1 MRGNPVEN
9 NEITISLKDLK
20 QNDGCTVPSKTVLNY
35 IEWNDAISKYFFNEE
50 MAGREVI
57 LCVNEELIE
66 NIGKNS
72 GSEFNDFIQSL
83 KEGPDFIQDY
93 DGNICRKAIQTYKI
107 GLTKNFFYPPYIAYL
122 ALFVCAATKEGYNI
136 QAYYPRLQDMVD
148 DHSVSNMS
156 LCFSGIDELWDH
168 LTLWS
173 LVLKAES
180 LGRFRKM
187 RKGNLAHV
195 GLIYSQTVI
204 SEDERK
210 KLPLVFSRAN
220 LDPTDPPSEETMR
233 TVLFRFAHGILQSQR
248 YDLLREDTE
257 LSKKLVQL
265 VLAELEDWDG
275 TISGIL
281 SKSSRDIFQ
290 NAYLRICLKEELGD
304 IVSSSIR
311 FKVNPEKGEFP
322 EGDLEF
328 KLKEPSSN
336 NEQNFL
342 SATCHET
349 SQLGWS
355 TPLAVSGLE
364 KPRKIRAGEFF
375 WNKKYVLEDSERKWQ
390 ATWRGS
396 DVKVFLP
403 ASRERL
409 PDDWLEVQH
418 IIFNSQF
425 LVVCNGSYKNS
436 INDWG
441 RNSCDSFTERQTN
454 REIPLGWSVFLG
466 KNPKK
471 PLTIIPELTLPD
483 TENISIKFKGGI
495 TTKYGA
501 NYFLNFAPPMICVEG
516 SEGNISLF
524 FDGKE
529 TGERQGIENC
539 WAIPQGLEQNLPHT
553 IEIGINGEKLNITK
567 TFWLVFPELTK
578 DFSFVPRRNR
588 NGEIIRELVNSE
600 GYVQGALVFYFS
612 NYPEAPLGAPTYL
625 SHKIIFLGSLPGQIC
640 KWPDERLPT
649 NWKPIWA
656 IAKSG
661 RKYWQIHFC
670 GSLSDLKNVPP
681 ICRKNK
687 DSRSI
692 KLWKE
697 YIWVNRKVNIYP
709 RIRSLFELWKI
720 YEECARN
727 V

>member
-1 MRGNPVEN
+1 MILFRYLFRIE
-9 NEITISLKDLK
+9 LLYA
-20 QNDGCTVPSKTVLNY
+20 QHRMALNY
-35 IEWNDAISKYFFNEE
+35 LQWNDAISKYFFNEE
-50 MAGREVI
+50 MAQKEVI
-57 LCVNEELIE
+57 LFVNEELIE
-66 NIGKNS
+66 KIGKHS
-72 GSEFNDFIQSL
+72 GSGLNDFIQSL
-83 KEGPDFIQDY
+83 KEGPDFIRGY
-93 DGNICRKAIQTYKI
+93 EGNICRKAFQTYKI
-107 GLTKNFFYPPYIAYL
+107 GLTKNFVYPPYIAYL

-136 QAYYPRLQDMVD
+136 HAYYPRLQDMVD
-148 DHSVSNMS
+148 DHSISNMS

-168 LTLWS
+168 LTRWS

-233 TVLFRFAHGILQSQR
+233 TVLFRFAQGILQSQR

-281 SKSSRDIFQ
+281 SKSSGDIFQ

-328 KLKEPSSN
+328 KLKEPPSN
-336 NEQNFL
+336 NEQNFS

-355 TPLAVSGLE
+355 TPLAVSGSE

-418 IIFNSQF
+418 IVFNSEF
-425 LVVCNGSYKNS
+425 LVICNGSYKNS

-553 IEIGINGEKLNITK
+553 IEIGINGEKLNISK

-600 GYVQGALVFYFS
+600 GYIQGAVVFYFS
-612 NYPEAPLGAPTYL
+612 NYPEAPIGAPTYL

-670 GSLSDLKNVPP
+670 GSLSDLKNIPP

-709 RIRSLFELWKI
+709 RIQSLFELWKI